1 MATFIQLS
9 KVQKKEMAHHIAK
22 CRRMNQ
28 HDLLYPSAE
37 VKAKQAQHREQELA
51 ALAAAQQAADAM
63 ATATPIEMVRYNNA
77 VKAQDAYRKGVTI
90 RRKVEVTP

>member
-37 VKAKQAQHREQELA
+37 VKVKQAQHREQELA
-51 ALAAAQQAADAM
+51 ALAGAQVIDA
-63 ATATPIEMVRYNNA
+63 TQTSTPINVIRYNNA
-77 VKAQDAYRKGVTI
+77 VKAQNAYSKGVT
-90 RRKVEVTP
+90 RRATVTP